1 MWRPSTAGWNKTR
14 ADIKVNVTLEATV
27 APSEDPKKVLDAIR
41 SIFVENVALADQSTR
56 MIKMSSEEPSS
67 LNVLREQLRDRH
79 IRSAA
84 RRLLLLELK
93 GDSTSLMLNR
103 QAATVGVVALCSSAD
118 QSPLGP
124 IYTTIRSKQIEAV
137 IDWLTAYEEG

>member
-1 MWRPSTAGWNKTR
+1 
-14 ADIKVNVTLEATV
+14 
-27 APSEDPKKVLDAIR
+27 
-41 SIFVENVALADQSTR
+41 
-56 MIKMSSEEPSS
+56 MIKMLSEGLSS
-67 LNVLREQLRDRH
+67 LNILREQLRDRH

-103 QAATVGVVALCSSAD
+103 QAATVGVVTLCSSAD

-124 IYTTIRSKQIEAV
+124 IYMTIRSKQIEAV

>member
-1 MWRPSTAGWNKTR
+1 MSKSSTAGWNKTR
-14 ADIKVNVTLEATV
+14 ADIRVNVTLEATL
-27 APSEDPKKVLDAIR
+27 APSEDPRKVLDAMR
-41 SIFVENVALADQSTR
+41 SIFPENTALADQSSR
-56 MIKMSSEEPSS
+56 MIKMVSEEASS
-67 LNVLREQLRDRH
+67 LNVMREQLRDRH

-84 RRLLLLELK
+84 RRLLLSALK

-124 IYTTIRSKQIEAV
+124 IYVTIRSKQIEAL
-137 IDWLTAYEEG
+137 IDWLAAYEEG

>member
-1 MWRPSTAGWNKTR
+1 M
-14 ADIKVNVTLEATV
+14 LEATL
-27 APSEDPKKVLDAIR
+27 APSEDPKKVLGGMKSVLGESA
-41 SIFVENVALADQSTR
+41 ALADQSRR
-56 MIKMSSEEPSS
+56 MIKMLSEGLSS
-67 LNVLREQLRDRH
+67 LNILREQLRDRH

-103 QAATVGVVALCSSAD
+103 QAATVDVVTLCSSAD

-124 IYTTIRSKQIEAV
+124 IYMTIRSKQIEAV

>member
-1 MWRPSTAGWNKTR
+1 M
-14 ADIKVNVTLEATV
+14 
-27 APSEDPKKVLDAIR
+27 DAMR
-41 SIFVENVALADQSTR
+41 SIFPENTALADQSSR
-56 MIKMSSEEPSS
+56 MIKMVSEEASS
-67 LNVLREQLRDRH
+67 LNVMREQLRDRH

-84 RRLLLLELK
+84 RRLLLSALK

-124 IYTTIRSKQIEAV
+124 IYVTIRSKQIEAL
-137 IDWLTAYEEG
+137 IDWLAAYEEG

>member
-1 MWRPSTAGWNKTR
+1 LSKSSTAGWNKTR
-14 ADIKVNVTLEATV
+14 ADIRVNVTLEATL
-27 APSEDPKKVLDAIR
+27 APSEDPRKVLDAMR
-41 SIFVENVALADQSTR
+41 SIFPENTALADQSSR
-56 MIKMSSEEPSS
+56 MIKMVSEEASS
-67 LNVLREQLRDRH
+67 LNVMREQLRDRH

-84 RRLLLLELK
+84 RRLLLSALK

-124 IYTTIRSKQIEAV
+124 IYVTIRSKQIEAL
-137 IDWLTAYEEG
+137 IDWLAAYEEG

>member
-1 MWRPSTAGWNKTR
+1 MPESSIAGWNKTR
-14 ADIKVNVTLEATV
+14 TDINVRVMLEATL
-27 APSEDPKKVLDAIR
+27 APSEDPKKVLGGMKSVLGESA
-41 SIFVENVALADQSTR
+41 ALADQSRR
-56 MIKMSSEEPSS
+56 MIKMLSEGLSS
-67 LNVLREQLRDRH
+67 LNILREQLRDRH

-103 QAATVGVVALCSSAD
+103 QAATVDVVTLCSSAD

-124 IYTTIRSKQIEAV
+124 IYMTIRSKQIEAV

>member
-1 MWRPSTAGWNKTR
+1 MK
-14 ADIKVNVTLEATV
+14 VTLEAML
-27 APSEDPKKVLDAIR
+27 APSEDPKKVLDAMR
-41 SIFVENVALADQSTR
+41 SILVENAVLADNSSG
-56 MIKMSSEEPSS
+56 MIRLVSEGASS
-67 LNVLREQLRDRH
+67 LNVLRNQLRDRH

-84 RRLLLLELK
+84 RKLLLAELK

-103 QAATVGVVALCSSAD
+103 QAATVGVVVLCSSAD

-124 IYTTIRSKQIEAV
+124 ICVTIKSKQITTV

>member
-1 MWRPSTAGWNKTR
+1 MK
-14 ADIKVNVTLEATV
+14 VTLEAAV
-27 APSEDPKKVLDAIR
+27 APSEDPKKVLNAMR
-41 SIFVENVALADQSTR
+41 SIFVENAVLTDQSSR
-56 MIKMSSEEPSS
+56 MIKLVSEESNS
-67 LNVLREQLRDRH
+67 LNILRDQLRDRH

-84 RRLLLLELK
+84 RRLLLSELK

-103 QAATVGVVALCSSAD
+103 QAATVGVVVLCSSAD

-124 IYTTIRSKQIEAV
+124 IYATIRSKQIEAV